1 MMPITDREISP
12 ESNRYPFCIVWTPIP
27 CLTWF
32 FPFIGHMGIANS
44 RGVIR
49 DFAGSFYVAVS
60 PQNRGFSS
68 QFNVFS
74 GRRHGFGW
82 PTRYWQTG
90 SGAHRRAA
98 SRRSIEPFKRLPM
111 TQNSPI
117 LAQNSPDLAQNSPDL
132 AQNSPIFTQ
141 NTPNFAQNSSNLA
154 QNCPDPTELS
164 PKNEREIAEFSP
176 KPTERA
182 QNSLDSAQNSP
193 NLARK
198 SSSFVR
204 ISPNLAR
211 KSPDLAQSS
220 PNFSQ
225 NTPDLAENP
234 PNLARKPP
242 NSAQNSFNSAQT
254 PLNSAQKA
262 TNLAQKPPN
271 LALKSPDLARKSFNL
286 TQNPLNSAQKSPNS
300 HNLICDNCHSHVALA
315 LNKMR
320 YQDREDW
327 GMVNLAWYSLT
338 KGSFVR
344 NTDILSQYLPF
355 AIIVFILVAVAFL
368 L

>member
-49 DFAGSFYVAVS
+49 DFAGSFYVAEDDM
-60 PQNRGFSS
+60 
-68 QFNVFS
+68 
-74 GRRHGFGW
+74 GFGW
-82 PTRYWQTG
+82 PTRYWQLAPEHTEG
-90 SGAHRRAA
+90 GIEAFDKAVQEA
-98 SRRSIEPFKRLPM
+98 SDEYKTRM
-111 TQNSPI
+111 
-117 LAQNSPDLAQNSPDL
+117 
-132 AQNSPIFTQ
+132 
-141 NTPNFAQNSSNLA
+141 
-154 QNCPDPTELS
+154 
-164 PKNEREIAEFSP
+164 
-176 KPTERA
+176 
-182 QNSLDSAQNSP
+182 
-193 NLARK
+193 
-198 SSSFVR
+198 
-204 ISPNLAR
+204 
-211 KSPDLAQSS
+211 
-220 PNFSQ
+220 
-225 NTPDLAENP
+225 
-234 PNLARKPP
+234 
-242 NSAQNSFNSAQT
+242 
-254 PLNSAQKA
+254 
-262 TNLAQKPPN
+262 
-271 LALKSPDLARKSFNL
+271 
-286 TQNPLNSAQKSPNS
+286 